1 MMSRTVFGTFVLL
14 LAVTLGFGQS
24 GNVQTPR
31 PDLSRLTGVWRGQM
45 DGMPAV
51 TLVVTDEGGELQG
64 AILFYLIRRDK
75 PGEPPT
81 VTPGIPE
88 PIFHPAFDG
97 RTLAFEVSHRRAHPP
112 RTLSDPPVS
121 FRLTLTGPNQA
132 EFANESEKGPAD
144 ESGKGP
150 AFVIVRSDY

>member
-1 MMSRTVFGTFVLL
+1 MSRTVFWTFVLF

-24 GNVQTPR
+24 SNVQTSQ

-64 AILFYLIRRDK
+64 AILFYLI
-75 PGEPPT
+75 
-81 VTPGIPE
+81 
-88 PIFHPAFDG
+88 
-97 RTLAFEVSHRRAHPP
+97 EVSHRGAHPP
-112 RTLSDPPVS
+112 GSLSDPPVS

-132 EFANESEKGPAD
+132 EFANESEKGPAN

-150 AFVIVRSDY
+150 AFVLVRSDY

>member
-1 MMSRTVFGTFVLL
+1 MMRQTVLGTFVLL
-14 LAVTLGFGQS
+14 LAATLGFGQS

-64 AILFYLIRRDK
+64 AILFYLIRRDR

-81 VTPGIPE
+81 ATPGIPE
-88 PIFHPAFDG
+88 PIFHPTFDG
-97 RTLAFEVSHRRAHPP
+97 RTLTFQVSHRRAHPP
-112 RTLSDPPVS
+112 GSLSDPPVS

-132 EFANESEKGPAD
+132 EFANESEKGPAN

-150 AFVIVRSDY
+150 AFVLVRSDY